1 MAAGDAKQRLQEFSV
16 SPPREHVVSTIF
28 ALSIER
34 MQSCVFGGAK
44 ERTWYL
50 IVQAHHWQKGVTHHS
65 RREYFGRGH
74 REHYT
79 PHSPAPP
86 PSSVPSVCWRPL
98 TQTAAHARALPSRPC
113 LGLSSKRSFPNG
125 LSACWWISNNE
136 CHRPSSTAELTCH
149 LQQHFADELRRS

>member
-1 MAAGDAKQRLQEFSV
+1 MAAGDVKQRLQEFSV

-34 MQSCVFGGAK
+34 MQSCVLGGAK

-86 PSSVPSVCWRPL
+86 PILRPERVL
-98 TQTAAHARALPSRPC
+98 ASINTNSCSCSGASFTTLSRVV
-113 LGLSSKRSFPNG
+113 
-125 LSACWWISNNE
+125 
-136 CHRPSSTAELTCH
+136 
-149 LQQHFADELRRS
+149 QQAFFS